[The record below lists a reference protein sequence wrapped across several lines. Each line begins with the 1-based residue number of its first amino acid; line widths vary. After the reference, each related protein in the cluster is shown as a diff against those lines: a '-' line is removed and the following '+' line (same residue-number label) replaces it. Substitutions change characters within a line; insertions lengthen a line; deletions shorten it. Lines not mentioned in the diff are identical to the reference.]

1 MLEFLKSLSAEGFSD
16 PVPFIVVDNSQEL
29 EIAFRLLKLR
39 YNKCDDGREAYANA
53 RQLVYELPYFIKRKE
68 NKKVLLEDIWAEI
81 QQIRTSGTL
90 EERQV
95 LAAEIETAYLEKEI
109 ERMYD
114 RLAKSGRDT
123 SVVSDKLTRLKLRR
137 QNAQKHIPNL

>member
-1 MLEFLKSLSAEGFSD
+1 MKPVIDKKADDYLKD
-16 PVPFIVVDNSQEL
+16 
-29 EIAFRLLKLR
+29 
-39 YNKCDDGREAYANA
+39 
-53 RQLVYELPYFIKRKE
+53 
-68 NKKVLLEDIWAEI
+68 KVN
-81 QQIRTSGTL
+81 
-90 EERQV
+90 
-95 LAAEIETAYLEKEI
+95 YLEKEI

>member
-1 MLEFLKSLSAEGFSD
+1 
-16 PVPFIVVDNSQEL
+16 
-29 EIAFRLLKLR
+29 
-39 YNKCDDGREAYANA
+39 
-53 RQLVYELPYFIKRKE
+53 LPYFIKRKE
-68 NKKVLLEDIWAEI
+68 NKKVLVEDIWAEI

-109 ERMYD
+109 ERMYN